1 MKYPVKGQINSANGW
16 ILVTLLGVAFGFSS
30 QLASA
35 SDVKNGEQLA
45 RRWCATCH
53 LVANDQLQANADVPS
68 FLSIAQRE
76 NFQSEKTAT
85 FLLDPHPKM
94 PSFTLSRQEASDI
107 AEYIASLDGKQRKI
121 DPAAVEKKRSSL

>member
-1 MKYPVKGQINSANGW
+1 MKYRVIWPTNPVSGW
-16 ILVTLLGVAFGFSS
+16 ILAALLGVALGFSS

-53 LVANDQLQANADVPS
+53 LVANDQLQASADVPS
-68 FLSIAQRE
+68 FLSIAQR
-76 NFQSEKTAT
+76 QSFRSETTAT

-94 PSFTLSRQEASDI
+94 PSFTLSRQEASEI
-107 AEYIASLDGKQRKI
+107 AEYIASLDGKQRK
-121 DPAAVEKKRSSL
+121 